1 MKLHFHDGIGKTKPI
16 SGFIMARI
24 NRTPAVP
31 HDGMRLWQKTVSL
44 EGLRGGWAKVS
55 GNEGAAGGDRV
66 TCRAFGIG
74 SDEKIEA
81 LHEALVGGRYR
92 PGPLRRVEIPKP
104 AGGVRVLNIP
114 CVADRVVQSAA
125 AQALTP
131 VFEAEFEDISY
142 GYRPGRSVKQ
152 ALQRVQALREE
163 GFVWT
168 VDADIEAYFDHV
180 PHDRLIA
187 RFVRSVSEGPLADLV
202 ALWLETGMQGGRGL
216 AQGSPLSPLLANL
229 YLDGLDEELLGDS
242 LRIVRFADDFVVLT
256 RQKDEAEKALT
267 KVRGI
272 LEAAG
277 LSLHPEKTRVRGFD
291 EATKYLGAVFVRSF
305 VMRDPEQ
312 PHLSEIETV
321 LADIARKDGES
332 EAALESET
340 ATRAQE
346 EAAGINRGM
355 KVLYVHGA
363 RRRLALKNLSFAV
376 FELGE
381 KDADGKL
388 KETLL
393 AAIHPTRLDR
403 IEVGPDADVTT
414 EALRNALAHGIEV
427 FFVNGHKEIEG
438 SLTGPLAERA
448 RRHLAQ
454 ARHILDPAL
463 RLDLARRIVFAR
475 LSNQRNFLRRINYR
489 RGLEEV
495 TNIALS
501 IGRHL
506 RTLEHIDTLSGLMG
520 AEGAATERYWRGFSA
535 LLMHGWSLPVRRRRP
550 ALDAVNIALNVAVS
564 LLERDVRT
572 IIEATGLHGGFGVL
586 HTSSDGRNA
595 AVYDLMEGF
604 RAPVAESVVMD
615 LFNTKGLRREHFEQ
629 LDGNARITAA
639 GFQAIVRAYEERAE
653 NRVQSLR
660 GDMKVTW
667 RGIIAEQ
674 AQDLAA
680 HVEGRRSFEP
690 YVIGA

>member
-1 MKLHFHDGIGKTKPI
+1 MNFHDGIGEIRSNP
-16 SGFIMARI
+16 GFLMARI

-31 HDGMRLWQKTVSL
+31 HDGLRLWRQTVSMD
-44 EGLRGGWAKVS
+44 GLRGGWAKVS
-55 GNEGAAGGDRV
+55 ANDGAAGGDRV
-66 TCRAFGIG
+66 SCRAFGVG
-74 SDEKIEA
+74 SEARLEA
-81 LHEALVGGRYR
+81 LHEALTGGSYR

-104 AGGVRVLNIP
+104 SGGVRALNIP
-114 CVADRVVQSAA
+114 CVADRVAQSAA

-152 ALQRVQALREE
+152 ALQKVQALREE

-168 VDADIEAYFDHV
+168 VDAYIHAYFDHV
-180 PHDRLIA
+180 PHDRLLQ
-187 RFVRSVSEGPLADLV
+187 RFARSVSEGPLANLV
-202 ALWLETGMQGGRGL
+202 ALWLETGMEGGRGL

-229 YLDGLDEELLGDS
+229 YLDGLDEELIGSS
-242 LRIVRFADDFVVLT
+242 LRVVRFADDFVVLT
-256 RQKDEAEKALT
+256 KQKDEAEKALS

-272 LEAAG
+272 LEGAG
-277 LSLHPEKTRVRGFD
+277 LSLHPEKTRIRGFD

-305 VMRDPEQ
+305 VMRDPAQ
-312 PHLSEIETV
+312 PAMSEIESV
-321 LADIARKDGES
+321 LAEIARKDREAEEAL
-332 EAALESET
+332 EAAA

-363 RRRLALKNLSFAV
+363 RRLLALKNQSFAV

-381 KDADGKL
+381 KDADGKR

-403 IEVGPDADVTT
+403 IEVGPDADVTAD
-414 EALRNALAHGIEV
+414 ALRNALAHGIELH
-427 FFVNGHKEIEG
+427 FVNGHKEIQG

-454 ARHILDPAL
+454 ARHILDPQL
-463 RLDLARRIVFAR
+463 RLDLARRFVFAR

-495 TNIALS
+495 TNFQLS

-506 RTLEHIDTLSGLMG
+506 RTLEHIHTLDGLMG
-520 AEGAATERYWRGFSA
+520 AESAATERYWRGFSA
-535 LLMHGWSLPVRRRRP
+535 LLMHGWSLPARQRKP
-550 ALDAVNIALNVAVS
+550 ALDPVNIALNAAVS

-572 IIEATGLHGGFGVL
+572 IVESAGLHAGFGLL
-586 HTSSDGRNA
+586 HASGDGRNA
-595 AVYDLMEGF
+595 AAYDLMEGF
-604 RAPVAESVVMD
+604 RAPMAESVVMD
-615 LFNTKGLRREHFEQ
+615 LFNSKGLRREHFDR
-629 LDGNARITAA
+629 LGADAHMTSA
-639 GFQAIVRAYEERAE
+639 GFEAIVRAYEERAE
-653 NRVQSLR
+653 NKVQSMR

-667 RGIIAEQ
+667 RSIIREQ
-674 AQDLAA
+674 AEDLAA